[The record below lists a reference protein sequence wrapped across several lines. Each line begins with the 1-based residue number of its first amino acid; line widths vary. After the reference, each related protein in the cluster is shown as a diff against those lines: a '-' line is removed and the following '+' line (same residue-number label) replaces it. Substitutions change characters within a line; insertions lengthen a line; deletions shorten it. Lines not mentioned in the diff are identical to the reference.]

1 MATLWQID
9 EEIMACIDQETGE
22 IIDGERLDALQMER
36 KTKLENVALWVKNL
50 EADAVAFKA
59 EKQAFEARE
68 KAALNKA
75 KGLKEWLGKALQGA
89 KFTTEKCAVSFR
101 KSEAV
106 EIADEGV
113 FAVWASETGH
123 NDLLT
128 FKAPTVNKTAVKAA
142 LKSGLE
148 IPGAAVA
155 ERLNINIK

>member
-36 KTKLENVALWVKNL
+36 KAKLENVALWVKNL
-50 EADAVAFKA
+50 EADAAAFKA

-75 KGLKEWLGKALQGA
+75 KGLKEWLANALQGA
-89 KFTTEKCAVSFR
+89 KFATEKCAVSFR

-106 EIADEGV
+106 EISDEGTLRTW
-113 FAVWASETGH
+113 AVVNRPE
-123 NDLLT
+123 LLRIRE
-128 FKAPTVNKTAVKAA
+128 PEIDKTEVKKA
-142 LKSGLE
+142 LKAGEE

-155 ERLNINIK
+155 EKLNINIK

>member
-9 EEIMACIDQETGE
+9 EEIMSCIDQETGE

-36 KTKLENVALWVKNL
+36 KAKLENVALWVKNL
-50 EADAVAFKA
+50 EADAAAFKA

-75 KGLKEWLGKALQGA
+75 KGLKEWLANALQGA
-89 KFTTEKCAVSFR
+89 KFATEKCAVSFR

-106 EIADEGV
+106 EISDEGTLRTW
-113 FAVWASETGH
+113 AVVNRPE
-123 NDLLT
+123 LLRIRE
-128 FKAPTVNKTAVKAA
+128 PEIDKTEVKKA
-142 LKSGLE
+142 LKAGEE

-155 ERLNINIK
+155 EKLNINIK

>member
-36 KTKLENVALWVKNL
+36 KAKLENVALWVKNL
-50 EADAVAFKA
+50 EADAAAFKA

-68 KAALNKA
+68 KAAANKV

-89 KFTTEKCAVSFR
+89 KFATEKCAVSFR

-106 EIADEGV
+106 EIADEGTLRTW
-113 FAVWASETGH
+113 AVVNRPE
-123 NDLLT
+123 LLRIRE
-128 FKAPTVNKTAVKAA
+128 PEIDKTEVKKA
-142 LKSGLE
+142 LKAGEE

-155 ERLNINIK
+155 EKLNINIK